1 MTRSQARARREAGR
15 WRPLGEEGASLVEF
29 AASLL
34 LLLLLLAG
42 AVDVGRALNSY
53 IIIMNACREGA
64 RYASHF
70 PHLASGILEAT
81 KQEAVLAGVELE
93 DENIII
99 IPEPPPGALPDDP
112 AVAQPGQ
119 SIEVRVEFD
128 ESMLMGSMLGFGSI
142 TLRARAEMVVF
153 GQDS

>member
-42 AVDVGRALNSY
+42 AVDIGRALNSY

-93 DENIII
+93 DKNIII
-99 IPEPPPGALPDDP
+99 IPEPLVEDP
-112 AVAQPGQ
+112 TDPSVAQPGQ